1 MNTND
6 IRHIDYDVYRERA
19 HALRRQAISEMLEA
33 ATAWLA
39 SLPARISSRAQG
51 SGRSARRTA
60 RFAQTSQC

>member
-6 IRHIDYDVYRERA
+6 IQHIDFDAARERA

-39 SLPARISSRAQG
+39 SLPEWISGRAQAQVRG
-51 SGRSARRTA
+51 SAPCVA
-60 RFAQTSQC
+60 DC